1 MAMAKMNHV
10 SLLGDSTLDNG
21 SYTEGRPDVFSCT
34 QKFLPTD
41 WTVTLEAIDG
51 ATTDDIS
58 LQLENISASTTHLV
72 LSVGGNN
79 AMLRA
84 DLLEFPVSSTSEA
97 LLLLSEAVR
106 DFEMSYR
113 RVIEK
118 CLNCRVSL
126 IVCTIYNGNFPD
138 PSYQRRVMV
147 ALSLFNDVII
157 RVAAEFFLAV
167 IDLRFICNSENDFY
181 NPIEPSAIGGS
192 KIAEAIAMALTQSS
206 QSECARI
213 FVGRIR

>member
-1 MAMAKMNHV
+1 MVKMNHV

-21 SYTEGRPDVFSCT
+21 SYTEGMPDVFSCV
-34 QKFLPTD
+34 QKFLPID
-41 WTVTLEAIDG
+41 WVVTLGAIDG

-58 LQLENISASTTHLV
+58 LQLENIPASTTHLV

-79 AMLRA
+79 TLLRA
-84 DLLEFPVSSTSEA
+84 DLLELPVSSTSEA
-97 LLLLSEAVR
+97 LLLLSEAIR

-113 RVIEK
+113 RVIEE
-118 CLNCRVSL
+118 CLDRRASL

-138 PSYQRRVMV
+138 PGYQRRATV

-157 RVAAEFFLAV
+157 RVAVEFFLAV
-167 IDLRFICNSENDFY
+167 IDLRFICNSAGDFY

-192 KIAEAIAMALTQSS
+192 KIAEAISMTLTQSS
-206 QSECARI
+206 ENNCTRI
-213 FVGRIR
+213 FTGSSR